1 MKTRVLVIDD
11 DQAILQFVTTLLES
25 SGYEERT
32 VVGGE
37 AGLKAALAFA
47 PDVVLLDVQMP
58 ALDGYEVCRRLRQE
72 ASTQQTPV
80 VMFTTSKD
88 YQLNRQAYA
97 AGAQACLPKPFRREA
112 LLALLEAV
120 RLGMPKTK
128 GKDGA

>member
-11 DQAILQFVTTLLES
+11 DQVILQLVTTLLES
-25 SGYEERT
+25 SGYEVQT
-32 VVGGE
+32 AVGGE
-37 AGLKAALAFA
+37 AGLNVALAFK

-72 ASTQQTPV
+72 ASTQFTPV
-80 VMFTTSKD
+80 IMFTTSKD
-88 YQLNRQAYA
+88 YQLNRQAFA

-112 LLALLEAV
+112 LLAIIETV